1 MEKLYLKTHLL
12 KPNNTEDL
20 TKYAI
25 IFMAWVN
32 LWVNMKYINFVKS
45 YQLALYC
52 EQINMKKFMSRLLF
66 WASLRRDIYTRCFYP
81 GHYWFFFL
89 LDLLT
94 QGFGQ
99 KTIFIPRCW
108 ETDHL
113 MKIFIEFII
122 YSNHYLSHSWYIF
135 VKFVVT
141 HKIVNETFSKY
152 LTELMLFLEL

>member
-81 GHYWFFFL
+81 GRYWFFSSGLTDTRVWSEDYLHSTL
-89 LDLLT
+89 LGNWPFDEDIYWIHHLQQSLSFPLL
-94 QGFGQ
+94 
-99 KTIFIPRCW
+99 I
-108 ETDHL
+108 HL
-113 MKIFIEFII
+113 C
-122 YSNHYLSHSWYIF
+122 
-135 VKFVVT
+135 
-141 HKIVNETFSKY
+141 
-152 LTELMLFLEL
+152 